1 MKKRLLAIALA
12 TLSITGITTPVAF
25 ASFPKMETCPI
36 PDASKSSSYKT
47 GFTANCPKGLV
58 GEAESLVD
66 GRDIQTVLDMVIC
79 IGSNAPADT
88 NTNEWRQGCYDGY
101 QAGGE
106 TYAKNLTSWPATT
119 PDHWG
124 ICKKLQGYKAL
135 APNTSYQDYYAD
147 GCILGYHNA
156 VNNQPMTVG
165 GWNDATNETFCAAE
179 ALGQGNKNTGCLAG
193 FSKAAD
199 DYEAAFPAL
208 AAPTADENTMAEQ
221 LSFCGFTGAPGND
234 STRAG
239 RRKGCAAGYLMGFQG
254 RPNTCALFVAPGFDE
269 RSIKHRFYTDGYKE
283 ACPVG
288 YSKGQAAKTQCQTA
302 SETADGLPCKD
313 ILSGGIVP
321 QCDPSA
327 PPSSPRGCGVNKLVE
342 LINNIMRYLWF
353 IALPIGALA
362 IGWGGFQIMTAAG
375 NTEKVSSGV
384 GAIKTVVVGIAI
396 MLASYFIVQAIFLA
410 LGVSSSF
417 KPGGL

>member
-165 GWNDATNETFCAAE
+165 GWNDARMKLFAQQKRSDKAIKILVVLPDFLKLLMTTRLPSLRLQRRPPMKILWQNNSPSAALRVPQE
-179 ALGQGNKNTGCLAG
+179 MTRPEPGGEKGVPLATLWA
-193 FSKAAD
+193 SKAGQT
-199 DYEAAFPAL
+199 PAHH
-208 AAPTADENTMAEQ
+208 
-221 LSFCGFTGAPGND
+221 LSLQD
-234 STRAG
+234 ST
-239 RRKGCAAGYLMGFQG
+239 
-254 RPNTCALFVAPGFDE
+254 
-269 RSIKHRFYTDGYKE
+269 
-283 ACPVG
+283 
-288 YSKGQAAKTQCQTA
+288 
-302 SETADGLPCKD
+302 
-313 ILSGGIVP
+313 
-321 QCDPSA
+321 SA
-327 PPSSPRGCGVNKLVE
+327 V
-342 LINNIMRYLWF
+342 
-353 IALPIGALA
+353 
-362 IGWGGFQIMTAAG
+362 
-375 NTEKVSSGV
+375 
-384 GAIKTVVVGIAI
+384 
-396 MLASYFIVQAIFLA
+396 
-410 LGVSSSF
+410 
-417 KPGGL
+417 